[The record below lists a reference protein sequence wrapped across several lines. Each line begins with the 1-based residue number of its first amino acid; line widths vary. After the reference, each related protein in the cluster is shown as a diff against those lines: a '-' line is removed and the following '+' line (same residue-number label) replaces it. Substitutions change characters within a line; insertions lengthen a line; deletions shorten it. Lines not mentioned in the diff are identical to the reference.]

1 MIRTEKEYR
10 DALKRL
16 DEDKEVVR
24 LQKKKM
30 KEMGLSS
37 PQIET
42 AMEPIISFHQQ
53 LKDEVKW
60 YEQVKRGFF
69 SPLENVGDI
78 GLLLIGVRIYLGL
91 SQKELA
97 ERLNVSEALVSRDER
112 NEYHGITIERAQRI
126 LEALGAGIEV
136 RVKER
141 LKDAA

>member
-24 LQKKKM
+24 LQKKKL

-60 YEQVKRGFF
+60 YEQVKRGNF

-91 SQKELA
+91 SQEELA

-126 LEALGAGIEV
+126 LEALGAGIEI

-141 LKDAA
+141 RKNAA